1 MFSADHNENH
11 CNSTPAG
18 CSVSI
23 APTEGNRIH
32 SNDESNTSIDDFF
45 SWIQHTTEI
54 VVIICNKSTKS
65 IAQKNKLEKVTQF

>member
-1 MFSADHNENH
+1 MKIIVIQHRQTVQYQLRRQKAML
-11 CNSTPAG
+11 
-18 CSVSI
+18 
-23 APTEGNRIH
+23 NRIH

-54 VVIICNKSTKS
+54 VVIICNESTKS